1 MKYMIFDDSKSDQ
14 FLPMTYLRST
24 GDLRAGILKLRQ
36 RIEFIMEMEES
47 AVIVAPEL
55 ISLYRERHPD
65 WQINQVEN
73 DEYLFIN
80 SRARLTLD
88 NKKLLDEMPDGSI
101 LKNADNIL
109 AIRLNCKA
117 QPIDYHSLIKMS
129 QDLCVIETDQMTC
142 WEYLW
147 ELMHHNGDLIR
158 FDFENVFYDEDNFFE
173 TEPGVTMLNPYD
185 IWIGEGVELKTGV
198 VIDASEGPVVIDE
211 NAVIMHNSVII
222 GPVYIGKKSVIKVAA
237 KIYPNTSVG
246 PVCKIGGE
254 VEDTIIQGYSNKQHD
269 GFLGHSYLGE
279 WVNIGADTNNS
290 DLKNTY
296 KSVAVHNYAT
306 GEKTNTGSTFVGC
319 FIGDHSKVGINCS
332 INTGSMIGFGANL
345 YGSPLIQGFIPDFS
359 WGQAND
365 LQKYRL
371 EAFLETAGTVKQ
383 RRKKDLTIIEKG
395 LLEEIYKR
403 GINESR

>member
-129 QDLCVIETDQMTC
+129 QDLCVI
-142 WEYLW
+142 
-147 ELMHHNGDLIR
+147 
-158 FDFENVFYDEDNFFE
+158 
-173 TEPGVTMLNPYD
+173 
-185 IWIGEGVELKTGV
+185 
-198 VIDASEGPVVIDE
+198 
-211 NAVIMHNSVII
+211 
-222 GPVYIGKKSVIKVAA
+222 
-237 KIYPNTSVG
+237 
-246 PVCKIGGE
+246 
-254 VEDTIIQGYSNKQHD
+254 
-269 GFLGHSYLGE
+269 
-279 WVNIGADTNNS
+279 
-290 DLKNTY
+290 
-296 KSVAVHNYAT
+296 
-306 GEKTNTGSTFVGC
+306 
-319 FIGDHSKVGINCS
+319 
-332 INTGSMIGFGANL
+332 
-345 YGSPLIQGFIPDFS
+345 
-359 WGQAND
+359 
-365 LQKYRL
+365 
-371 EAFLETAGTVKQ
+371 
-383 RRKKDLTIIEKG
+383 
-395 LLEEIYKR
+395 
-403 GINESR
+403 